1 MLNDFMILED
11 HVVLNIRKKSGLV
24 LEFSVDISDLPRLQT
39 LNKSWCAFW
48 SETAKTWYVYHKE
61 KAIGYKGVLL
71 HRFLMEPPEGLHVDH
86 IDHNGLNNRRYNL
99 RNVTRTV
106 NQLNNRKQSN
116 NTSGYRGVV
125 WDKERNLFQAK
136 IKLHGKQKM
145 LGRYKTAEEAN
156 EVVVKYRK
164 DVLGCSS

>member
-1 MLNDFMILED
+1 MLNKYTIYENYVALK
-11 HVVLNIRKKSGLV
+11 ITKKSGVV
-24 LEFSVDISDLPRLQT
+24 LEFHIDIVDLPRLQS
-39 LNKSWCAFW
+39 LGKSWCAFW

-61 KAIGYKGVLL
+61 KSIGYHSVLL
-71 HRFLMEPPEGLHVDH
+71 HRFLMNPPEGLHVDH
-86 IDHNGLNNRRYNL
+86 IDHDGLNNRRYNL

-106 NQLNNRKQSN
+106 NQLNNRKQTN

-125 WDKERNLFQAK
+125 WDKDRNLFQAK

-156 EVVVKYRK
+156 DVVVKYRK
-164 DVLGCSS
+164 DVLGCFA